1 MDNLIALVVGVG
13 TGWGIT
19 RFAVAKGWYLA
30 HRTQIS
36 AVVSNVK
43 MDATTAASGAQAAAR
58 KV

>member
-1 MDNLIALVVGVG
+1 MAELYAFGIGILV
-13 TGWGIT
+13 GWGAT

-30 HRTQIS
+30 HKTQIS

-43 MDATTAASGAQAAAR
+43 MDATTAASVAQAAGR